1 MDIARYFIKNTT
13 SSWLVVLI
21 LLVGGIS
28 SFLEIG
34 KLEDPAFTIK
44 QAVITV
50 GYPGASPLQV
60 EEEVTL
66 AVEQAIQ
73 QLPYLDNVK
82 SISSPGLALIEVNIK
97 SEYRSEKIPQIWD
110 ELRRRVQDAQ
120 ALFPP
125 GALTPRV
132 SDDFGDVFGILLS
145 VTGKDFSQAE
155 LIDFTKYLKRELITI
170 NGVSKVDVQ
179 GAKNKV
185 IVLEI
190 SNAKLATLG
199 ISQKV
204 IISTINAQNFISHA
218 GSIRIGKER
227 IRFSP
232 SGEFQT
238 IAELKNLVLSN
249 PNSNNIMRLGDI
261 ANIYQDYEDISR
273 NLIRFNGQNSL
284 LAGISFVP
292 GVNVVEVGH
301 KIDQKLKQIESF
313 KPTGIDI
320 DYVYNQPS
328 EVTTSIDAFL
338 LNLVSAV
345 VIVVFVLFFSMGW
358 RSGTII
364 GIVLV
369 VTVMGTLIFMFQM
382 GIQLQRISLGAIVI
396 ALGML
401 VDNAIVVTD
410 GIISGVKKKH
420 SLVDAA
426 SLIVKQTKWP
436 LLGATVIAI
445 TAFAP
450 IGLSPDDTGEFAGSL
465 FWVILISLLLS
476 WVTAITIT
484 PFFASLFLKE
494 SSEYSPEEVVTKKG
508 FFHKFLMLVLV
519 KRKLAYIAIIIT
531 FFIAIVGFSFVKQ
544 VFFPPATTPLYLI
557 DIWGK
562 KGTDIESTNELV
574 KSIEHKIL
582 KLDSVE
588 QVTASV
594 AQGALRFMLT
604 YAPEYYYPEYAQFM
618 VRAENLDKLVE
629 SLPLVKEIL
638 STDYPE
644 ILFKIKRLEVGPSP
658 AAKVEVRFSGA
669 NIDVL
674 KSISNQAMNI
684 FKQYEAATNI
694 RDDLG
699 TPTKVIRPIINEAA
713 ARLAGVNKKDI
724 DSLLNMSFEGA
735 QIGVYRNSSDIL
747 PIILRTPE
755 SERLT
760 INSLSSL
767 YIYSPVDQQHVPIE
781 QFVDKFVVD
790 WEYQSI
796 YRRDRKRTITVMADN
811 DIFGDVTADQL
822 LLKVRGEIEAIDL
835 PLGYSLEWGGDFEA
849 SSDAQNALFKSLP
862 LALMVMVVITILLFN
877 SVRATL
883 AIWLSIPFAII
894 GVTLGLLVGNY
905 SFGFMALL
913 GFLSLSGMM
922 IKNGIVLV
930 DQINVE
936 QKSGK
941 GAFKA
946 VVDAA
951 ISRVMP
957 VSMAALTTMLGL
969 IPLLTDDFFSSMA
982 VVILTGL
989 GVATI
994 LTLVFVPLFYC
1005 SIFKIKTEVT

>member
-1 MDIARYFIKNTT
+1 MD
-13 SSWLVVLI
+13 
-21 LLVGGIS
+21 
-28 SFLEIG
+28 
-34 KLEDPAFTIK
+34 
-44 QAVITV
+44 
-50 GYPGASPLQV
+50 
-60 EEEVTL
+60 
-66 AVEQAIQ
+66 
-73 QLPYLDNVK
+73 
-82 SISSPGLALIEVNIK
+82 
-97 SEYRSEKIPQIWD
+97 
-110 ELRRRVQDAQ
+110 
-120 ALFPP
+120 
-125 GALTPRV
+125 
-132 SDDFGDVFGILLS
+132 
-145 VTGKDFSQAE
+145 
-155 LIDFTKYLKRELITI
+155 
-170 NGVSKVDVQ
+170 
-179 GAKNKV
+179 
-185 IVLEI
+185 
-190 SNAKLATLG
+190 
-199 ISQKV
+199 
-204 IISTINAQNFISHA
+204 
-218 GSIRIGKER
+218 
-227 IRFSP
+227 
-232 SGEFQT
+232 
-238 IAELKNLVLSN
+238 
-249 PNSNNIMRLGDI
+249 
-261 ANIYQDYEDISR
+261 
-273 NLIRFNGQNSL
+273 
-284 LAGISFVP
+284 
-292 GVNVVEVGH
+292 
-301 KIDQKLKQIESF
+301 
-313 KPTGIDI
+313 
-320 DYVYNQPS
+320 
-328 EVTTSIDAFL
+328 
-338 LNLVSAV
+338 
-345 VIVVFVLFFSMGW
+345 
-358 RSGTII
+358 
-364 GIVLV
+364 
-369 VTVMGTLIFMFQM
+369 
-382 GIQLQRISLGAIVI
+382 
-396 ALGML
+396 
-401 VDNAIVVTD
+401 
-410 GIISGVKKKH
+410 
-420 SLVDAA
+420 
-426 SLIVKQTKWP
+426 
-436 LLGATVIAI
+436 
-445 TAFAP
+445 
-450 IGLSPDDTGEFAGSL
+450 
-465 FWVILISLLLS
+465 
-476 WVTAITIT
+476 
-484 PFFASLFLKE
+484 
-494 SSEYSPEEVVTKKG
+494 
-508 FFHKFLMLVLV
+508 
-519 KRKLAYIAIIIT
+519 
-531 FFIAIVGFSFVKQ
+531 
-544 VFFPPATTPLYLI
+544 
-557 DIWGK
+557 
-562 KGTDIESTNELV
+562 
-574 KSIEHKIL
+574 
-582 KLDSVE
+582 
-588 QVTASV
+588 
-594 AQGALRFMLT
+594 
-604 YAPEYYYPEYAQFM
+604 
-618 VRAENLDKLVE
+618 
-629 SLPLVKEIL
+629 
-638 STDYPE
+638 
-644 ILFKIKRLEVGPSP
+644 
-658 AAKVEVRFSGA
+658 
-669 NIDVL
+669 
-674 KSISNQAMNI
+674 I

>member
-358 RSGTII
+358 RSGAII

-494 SSEYSPEEVVTKKG
+494 SSEYFPEEVVTKKG

-574 KSIEHKIL
+574 KSIEHKLL

-604 YAPEYYYPEYAQFM
+604 YSPEYYYPEYAQFM

-644 ILFKIKRLEVGPSP
+644 IFFKIKRLEVGPSP